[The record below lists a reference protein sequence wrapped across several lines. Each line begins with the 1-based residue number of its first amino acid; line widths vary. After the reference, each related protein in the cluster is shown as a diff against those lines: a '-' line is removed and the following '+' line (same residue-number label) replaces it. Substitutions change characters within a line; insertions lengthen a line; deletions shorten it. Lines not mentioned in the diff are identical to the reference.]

1 MGSHALFE
9 LACMSQSDIKQI
21 RDEITTVLE
30 EEGGWSKPALGR
42 LWLLD
47 SLLREVARVYGL
59 GLSESSV
66 NSS

>member
-1 MGSHALFE
+1 MP
-9 LACMSQSDIKQI
+9 QSDIRQL
-21 RDEITTVLE
+21 RDEITTVLDQ
-30 EEGGWSKPALGR
+30 EGGWSKTALAR

-66 NSS
+66 NPS

>member
-1 MGSHALFE
+1 MP
-9 LACMSQSDIKQI
+9 QSDIKKI

-30 EEGGWSKPALGR
+30 EEGGWSKAALAR

-59 GLSESSV
+59 GLGESPLILPISWISV
-66 NSS
+66 H